1 MSTGQAGMRRGA
13 WFAAAAGAAFVAA
26 ADSFDPACPCLPLS
40 AAPAG
45 VIIGN
50 TSCASTQPAYTGL
63 PCLTP
68 ELLENEKCNCYPA
81 DYGYGDC
88 AAHDEGLAPFCTGQ
102 NASWCRLKWCYVDA
116 DACHDSG
123 HFFKA
128 GTEQSSEVTETT
140 RTFLNLFSPGLG
152 DSMVANERKFYSY
165 STCGDSGSS
174 FNNFTAVDR
183 KKALRGRKLYL
194 GALPGDHYP
203 STYRGGNASFQGAF
217 LDYANFLIESAGA
230 LAVDAREVTA
240 AAFAHAGEFDGIALD
255 VANGVIDVGIAP
267 VYATP
272 QRQQS
277 SSFTKPILNPNIYL
291 FVPYPEKK
299 RYSLAGMAT
308 RLFLPFRP
316 SLWLAILLICFCVG
330 TVESLDVGHMSSE
343 EFERRMTWFR
353 GATWRE
359 RASSFVTG
367 AVKGAHAASVDVFSA
382 CIVDT
387 RSESFASKL
396 LIFGWA
402 FFVFIITAAYTAN
415 LAAFLTT
422 ESALDWEFGET
433 TAEVLAG
440 DARICAWRSTIQ
452 AIRVAFPRS
461 SFIEVTTYAEFRD
474 YLDTG
479 VCEIVATDAYDA
491 EHTEDMNDIL
501 CDNELV
507 ALDSVVAMPYG
518 WPAESEVA
526 AALSAIISQ
535 YEAYSITVDTF
546 LQQYPARSPR
556 RCSIRK
562 SGLLDFVRHDEDG
575 LAALTVSNMLVP
587 LTVCL
592 VSCVMCV
599 FISVCDVRRRELAA
613 LAHVHEVK
621 HHLSRGSKALISFAG
636 KTSEMFSHR
645 RSDSAE
651 SSFSKASEPADA
663 ADAAEGDD
671 GLRRRRA
678 ARDGDEGADRD
689 EIALLDVDNDAP
701 PVQKQKE
708 PSSLGDT

>member
-1 MSTGQAGMRRGA
+1 MPEPVDPRWLAVEAGLRHS
-13 WFAAAAGAAFVAA
+13 AASAIEKYPQLRL
-26 ADSFDPACPCLPLS
+26 DSFH
-40 AAPAG
+40 
-45 VIIGN
+45 
-50 TSCASTQPAYTGL
+50 
-63 PCLTP
+63 
-68 ELLENEKCNCYPA
+68 
-81 DYGYGDC
+81 
-88 AAHDEGLAPFCTGQ
+88 AHDVPFEMARRPKLGKDQRGTTGVVFCP
-102 NASWCRLKWCYVDA
+102 NRAW
-116 DACHDSG
+116 
-123 HFFKA
+123 
-128 GTEQSSEVTETT
+128 
-140 RTFLNLFSPGLG
+140 NSPKIDPVALG
-152 DSMVANERKFYSY
+152 R
-165 STCGDSGSS
+165 
-174 FNNFTAVDR
+174 
-183 KKALRGRKLYL
+183 
-194 GALPGDHYP
+194 
-203 STYRGGNASFQGAF
+203 
-217 LDYANFLIESAGA
+217 
-230 LAVDAREVTA
+230 
-240 AAFAHAGEFDGIALD
+240 
-255 VANGVIDVGIAP
+255 
-267 VYATP
+267 
-272 QRQQS
+272 
-277 SSFTKPILNPNIYL
+277 
-291 FVPYPEKK
+291 
-299 RYSLAGMAT
+299 
-308 RLFLPFRP
+308 
-316 SLWLAILLICFCVG
+316 
-330 TVESLDVGHMSSE
+330 
-343 EFERRMTWFR
+343 
-353 GATWRE
+353 
-359 RASSFVTG
+359 
-367 AVKGAHAASVDVFSA
+367 
-382 CIVDT
+382 
-387 RSESFASKL
+387 
-396 LIFGWA
+396 
-402 FFVFIITAAYTAN
+402 
-415 LAAFLTT
+415 
-422 ESALDWEFGET
+422 
-433 TAEVLAG
+433 
-440 DARICAWRSTIQ
+440 WRSTIQ

-491 EHTEDMNDIL
+491 EHTQDMNDIL

-526 AALSAIISQ
+526 AALSAVISQ

-556 RCSIRK
+556 RCSIGK

-636 KTSEMFSHR
+636 KTSEMFSPR

-689 EIALLDVDNDAP
+689 EIALLDVDAGDDAP

-708 PSSLGDT
+708 PPSLGDT